1 MQPVP
6 RKFFSECPRCH
17 SPAVRVPWEPA
28 RAKGRRRA
36 SQGLAALWSTAIA
49 WVALA
54 LAKGDILWLIPLG
67 AYVLT
72 TAGVATYA
80 YRSAHT
86 YRCTTCR
93 LGWRM

>member
-6 RKFFSECPRCH
+6 RKFFAECPRCH

-36 SQGLAALWSTAIA
+36 FQGLAALWSTAIA

-54 LAKGDILWLIPLG
+54 LAKGDILWLIALG

-72 TAGVATYA
+72 TAGVAAYV

-93 LGWRM
+93 LGWRV